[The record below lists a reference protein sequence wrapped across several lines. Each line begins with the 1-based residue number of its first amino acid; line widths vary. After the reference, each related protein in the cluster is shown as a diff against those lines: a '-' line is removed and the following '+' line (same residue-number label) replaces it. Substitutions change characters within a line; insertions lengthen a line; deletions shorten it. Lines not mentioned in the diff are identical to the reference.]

1 MKIETR
7 ALTKRYGGTR
17 ALDRVSLEIQP
28 GQIVSLLG
36 PNGAGK
42 STLLRCLAGIVGPDS
57 GQVYYD
63 DELQAVQAEPSRL
76 LQQFPPSKNP
86 SAR

>member
-7 ALTKRYGGTR
+7 SLLKRYGPLR

-42 STLLRCLAGIVGPDS
+42 STLLRCLAG
-57 GQVYYD
+57 
-63 DELQAVQAEPSRL
+63 
-76 LQQFPPSKNP
+76 
-86 SAR
+86 